1 MATIEPYEN
10 ALDAIPGAHPYPR
23 SSRYHDVEIGVHVQP
38 DGTEVRYAKRRL
50 LPPLPEATGTAT
62 GTTTGTAAGN
72 ADGTD
77 DGTLPHTVSEGERP
91 DLLAQRYLGAPDQWW
106 QIADANPVLDP
117 HELTAEPGRTIRVPS
132 PGGFPASTG
141 TGTGIRAGTGTR
153 GPGARRG

>member
-23 SSRYHDVEIGVHVQP
+23 SSRYHDAEIGVHTQP
-38 DGTEVRYAKRRL
+38 DGTEVRYTKRRL
-50 LPPLPEATGTAT
+50 LPPLD
-62 GTTTGTAAGN
+62 AA
-72 ADGTD
+72 ADGTV
-77 DGTLPHTVSEGERP
+77 PHTVSEGERP

-117 HELTAEPGRTIRVPS
+117 HELTAEPGRTIDVPL

-141 TGTGIRAGTGTR
+141 TGTR
-153 GPGARRG
+153 GSGAPRG